1 MATSRQ
7 AERPPADDWSTGA
20 DSSPAARAAHVP
32 ESTVRRLSTY
42 YRLLQTLAAQHDGE
56 HVSSGKIAALTGFT
70 AAQVRRDLAYFGTF
84 GRRGVG
90 YENQELQRSLATI
103 LGIDRGW
110 RIALVGVGNLGLALL
125 SYRGFPRQGFH
136 VVAAF
141 DRDPDKIGQRVR
153 RVLIRPMSAMPAA
166 VRALDLQMA
175 VIAVPADSAQEV
187 AAAVVAAGITGILNF
202 APTKLAVPE
211 HVHLQNVD
219 LSIEIEYLSYLLT
232 HEAPADADASR

>member
-1 MATSRQ
+1 MATSRK
-7 AERPPADDWSTGA
+7 PG
-20 DSSPAARAAHVP
+20 SSPANDWPAGTEFAPAARSEHVP

-42 YRLLQTLAAQHDGE
+42 YRLLQTLAAQSEGE
-56 HVSSGKIAALTGFT
+56 QVSSGKIAALTGFT

-90 YENQELQRSLATI
+90 YENRELQRSLATI

-110 RIALVGVGNLGLALL
+110 RIALVGVGNLGQALL

-141 DRDPDKIGQRVR
+141 DRDPQKVGQIVR
-153 RVLIRPMSAMPAA
+153 RVRVRPMSALPAA
-166 VRALDLQMA
+166 VRSLNLQMA

-211 HVHLQNVD
+211 QVHLQNVD

-232 HEAPADADASR
+232 HEASADT

>member
-1 MATSRQ
+1 MT
-7 AERPPADDWSTGA
+7 PDDRRARAGTA
-20 DSSPAARAAHVP
+20 PAARSEHVP

-42 YRLLQTLAAQHDGE
+42 YRLLQTLAAQNE
-56 HVSSGKIAALTGFT
+56 AEPVSSEKIASLTGFT

-90 YENQELQRSLATI
+90 YENRDLQRSLATI

-110 RIALVGVGNLGLALL
+110 RIALIGVGNLGLALL

-136 VVAAF
+136 VAAAF
-141 DRDPDKIGQRVR
+141 DRDPRKAGQSVR
-153 RVLIRPMSAMPAA
+153 RVQIRPMSELPTVA
-166 VRALDLQMA
+166 RDLDLQMA

-187 AAAVVAAGITGILNF
+187 ANAVVAAGITGILNF
-202 APTKLAVPE
+202 APMKLAVPE

-232 HEAPADADASR
+232 HEEPASA